1 MKRLSTAF
9 LISCTLAALP
19 LGAQS
24 VIDSTGERSVVRE
37 LAPSSVEQFTDAV
50 SDSTPGSFVQ
60 VKPVGVLRLKANL
73 LAESLNDPNHLLS
86 QPDTGRRKAVK
97 TSEWYSR
104 RLTLHR
110 YGSYVMLPL
119 FVTQFVL
126 GNKLLNQKEDLY
138 ATPARRQI
146 PVDANLRSTH
156 AAVAGAVGL
165 LFLSNTTTGVWNYLA
180 TRHNVEGR
188 KLRTIHALTMLLAD
202 AGFAYT
208 GYLGSQAKDH
218 GIDDA
223 HKHRNAGLTSF
234 GIATVGASLMW
245 FRKD

>member
-9 LISCTLAALP
+9 LISCTLLALP
-19 LGAQS
+19 VGAQS
-24 VIDSTGERSVVRE
+24 AVDVTSEPSAVPPTTEVAADSTVRV
-37 LAPSSVEQFTDAV
+37 L
-50 SDSTPGSFVQ
+50 VQ
-60 VKPVGVLRLKANL
+60 AHPAGVFQLRRNM
-73 LAESLNDPNHLLS
+73 LAESLSDPTLLLT

-104 RLTLHR
+104 RLAIHR

-126 GNKLLNQKEDLY
+126 GNKLINQKEDLY
-138 ATPARRQI
+138 ATPARRSI
-146 PVDANLRSTH
+146 PVDAGLRNTH
-156 AAVAGAVGL
+156 AVVASAVGL

-180 TRHNVEGR
+180 TRHNVQGR
-188 KLRTIHALTMLLAD
+188 KLRTIHALTMLAAD

-234 GIATVGASLMW
+234 GVATFGASLMW